1 MPSVPFASLGE
12 LRTQV
17 GGQNL
22 AAATEGNFYDTA
34 AKSSDWFPQRV
45 SKFLEA
51 SKLLFLLIKKSTGG
65 LFFSHGLLIS
75 IHPEHVL
82 AEKLA
87 QFGLSKGSRES

>member
-1 MPSVPFASLGE
+1 MPSISFASLGE

-34 AKSSDWFPQRV
+34 AKSSDWFPQRI

-51 SKLLFLLIKKSTGG
+51 SKLLFLLIKKSTRDHFLSDG
-65 LFFSHGLLIS
+65 L
-75 IHPEHVL
+75 
-82 AEKLA
+82 
-87 QFGLSKGSRES
+87 